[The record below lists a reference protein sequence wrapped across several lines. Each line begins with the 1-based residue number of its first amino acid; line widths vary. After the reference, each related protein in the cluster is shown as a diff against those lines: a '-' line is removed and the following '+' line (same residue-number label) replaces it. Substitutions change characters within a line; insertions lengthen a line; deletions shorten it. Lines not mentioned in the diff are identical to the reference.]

1 MATTPAVRR
10 KVPRAER
17 ERQMLDVADAVFAA
31 RGYHAASMDEIAAGV
46 GVTKPMLYSYFGS
59 KEGLYLASVERSGD
73 QLLARF
79 RDAGALDAPGR
90 ARLAAGI
97 QAFFAFVDERREGW
111 AVLYREAAA
120 QGGPF
125 AARVA
130 ELRSRIASIVARLLA
145 EAAEEGEV
153 DAARL
158 DDPEAFAHAIVG
170 AGESLANWWLGR
182 PEVPREEMAE
192 RLLAFAWSGIAEPA
206 APRA

>member
-1 MATTPAVRR
+1 MATTPAARR

-59 KEGLYLASVERSGD
+59 KEGLYLASVERSGG

-79 RDAGALDAPGR
+79 REAGALDAPAR
-90 ARLAAGI
+90 DRLAAGI
-97 QAFFAFVDERREGW
+97 HAFFAFVDERREGW

-130 ELRSRIASIVARLLA
+130 VLRSRIASIVAGLLA
-145 EAAEEGEV
+145 EAAEEGEL
-153 DAARL
+153 DAAPG
-158 DDPEAFAHAIVG
+158 DAEGFAHAIVG

-182 PEVPREEMAE
+182 PEVPRDEVAE
-192 RLLAFAWSGIAEPA
+192 QLLAFAWAGFGETTASG
-206 APRA
+206 RG